1 MRAFLI
7 NANAKEITAVVLE
20 DGLASIRGLIG
31 FDSVD
36 SDEIDG
42 NGDRLFFD
50 ESCFI
55 REQKGAGRFRLDT
68 LPPVSGAGVVVGSRN
83 DGADLA
89 DAQVSLEVLQK
100 RVQFL

>member
-1 MRAFLI
+1 MHAFLI
-7 NANAKEITAVVLE
+7 DANAKVITPVELDQAIDSV
-20 DGLASIRGLIG
+20 RQLIG

-36 SDEIDG
+36 SDEIDT

-55 REQKGAGRFRLDT
+55 REQQGAGRFRLDN

-83 DGADLA
+83 DGAELIDV
-89 DAQVSLEVLQK
+89 QVSLEALQK

>member
-1 MRAFLI
+1 MHAFLI
-7 NANAKEITAVVLE
+7 DANAKVITPVKLDQAL
-20 DGLASIRGLIG
+20 DSIRKLIG

-36 SDEIDG
+36 SDEIDS

-50 ESCFI
+50 EACFI

-68 LPPVSGAGVVVGSRN
+68 LPPVSGSGVVVGSRN
-83 DGADLA
+83 DGAELA
-89 DAQVSLEVLQK
+89 DVQVSLAVLQK

>member
-1 MRAFLI
+1 MRAFFI
-7 NANAKEITAVVLE
+7 NANAKEITAVVLDE
-20 DGLASIRGLIG
+20 AMASIRGLIG

-36 SDEIDG
+36 SDEIDT

-55 REQKGAGRFRLDT
+55 REQQGAGRFRLDT
-68 LPPVSGAGVVVGSRN
+68 LPPVSGSGVVVGSRN
-83 DGADLA
+83 DGAELVDV
-89 DAQVSLEVLQK
+89 QVSLEALQK